1 MTSAAF
7 AFTLTTTGTNDTT
20 SETVAV
26 TGEIDITNAAELI
39 TSIDGVAGRRPLIVD
54 LSGLRYLDS
63 AGFAA
68 LFQMLDRQAI
78 VAVVDPNSPV
88 RPAANLTGLPCH
100 DSIDA
105 AIASQQP
112 S

>member
-7 AFTLTTTGTNDTT
+7 ALTVTTTDTT
-20 SETVAV
+20 DPTGDTVAV

-63 AGFAA
+63 AGLAA
-68 LFQMLDRQAI
+68 LFQMLDRRAI

-88 RPAANLTGLPCH
+88 RAAANLTGLPCH

>member
-7 AFTLTTTGTNDTT
+7 ALNLTTTDTT
-20 SETVAV
+20 GTAETVAV
-26 TGEIDITNAAELI
+26 TGEIDVTNASQLI

-68 LFQMLDRQAI
+68 LFQMLGRHTI

-88 RPAANLTGLPCH
+88 RAAANLTGLPCH

-105 AIASQQP
+105 AIASQP

>member
-7 AFTLTTTGTNDTT
+7 ALTLTTTDTT
-20 SETVAV
+20 DTAVAV

-68 LFQMLDRQAI
+68 LFQMLDRRVI
-78 VAVVDPNSPV
+78 VTVVDPNSPV
-88 RPAANLTGLPCH
+88 RAAANLTGLPCH

-105 AIASQQP
+105 AVASQQP